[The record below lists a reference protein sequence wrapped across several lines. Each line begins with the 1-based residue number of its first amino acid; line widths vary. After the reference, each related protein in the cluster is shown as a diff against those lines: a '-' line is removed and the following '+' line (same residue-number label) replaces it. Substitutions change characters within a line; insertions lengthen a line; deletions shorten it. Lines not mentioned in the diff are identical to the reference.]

1 MNDERDFTPSRGNRD
16 LSLIGTR
23 DVPARSH
30 EHQAL
35 RLLQRLYFFRVASS
49 AVWIAAIIALKGSFD
64 AGGSITLIAAALA
77 AYPALDGLVTLIDL
91 RIPASA
97 SVQKLLWCNL
107 AAGLTAAALEVVPSG
122 GIDTKIRAFGL
133 WAVASGAVQMLLGAS
148 RQPWLSRQW
157 LMIISGAGSV
167 LAGHIRHMG
176 RFWTQRTLGARAI
189 LTRRRCLVSHHRS
202 VVPVLEP
209 PRLTQSANRQLSA
222 PAPRPAA
229 IEARDPETAQHE

>member
-167 LAGHIRHMG
+167 LAGLTFATWAGSGPNGLSALEQYSLGGAAWYLITAAWFLSSSRRDSHN
-176 RFWTQRTLGARAI
+176 QRTGS
-189 LTRRRCLVSHHRS
+189 CL
-202 VVPVLEP
+202 P
-209 PRLTQSANRQLSA
+209 PHPGPQ
-222 PAPRPAA
+222 P
-229 IEARDPETAQHE
+229 